1 MNTEREKLNLLIID
15 DYHLI
20 RDGLKSMLQT
30 NASFEFIFDE
40 SESGKDALNKIKHKN
55 YDLILMDFQ
64 LPDMNGKELTE
75 SILLYK
81 PDMKILALSN
91 FTEADYITSM
101 IEAGAK
107 GYILKNIE
115 PYELIHAIKTT
126 LNNKI
131 YYSNS
136 VALTLIENE
145 RASQKQKNGKHH
157 NLTRREIEI
166 LRLIAQELTNDEIA
180 KTLSIGKR
188 TVDSHRQ
195 NLINKLNVKNSVG
208 LIKIAYELK
217 LI

>member
-30 NASFEFIFDE
+30 NTSFEFIFDE

-81 PDMKILALSN
+81 PEMKILALSN

-157 NLTRREIEI
+157 NLTKREIEI
-166 LRLIAQELTNDEIA
+166 LRLIAQEMTNDEIA
-180 KTLSIGKR
+180 RTLSIGKR